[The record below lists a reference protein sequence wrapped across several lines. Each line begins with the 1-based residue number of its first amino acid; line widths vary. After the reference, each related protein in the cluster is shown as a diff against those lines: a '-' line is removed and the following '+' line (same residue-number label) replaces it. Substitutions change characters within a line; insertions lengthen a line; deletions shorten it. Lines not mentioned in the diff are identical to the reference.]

1 MPTQRPIPVWF
12 GAASDRAY
20 DRAGRLGDGWF
31 PMLEPGPGLDHAR
44 ERVQRAAVAAGR
56 DAAALGMEGRVTWTG
71 DRDKDAATIAA
82 WRAAGATHL
91 SVNTMNAG
99 LVGVDAHLAALE
111 RLAADLK

>member
-1 MPTQRPIPVWF
+1 MWF

-31 PMLEPGPGLDHAR
+31 PMLDPGPGLDHAR
-44 ERVQRAAVAAGR
+44 ERVQCAAVAAGR
-56 DAAALGMEGRVTWTG
+56 DAAALGMEGRVTCTG

-91 SVNTMNAG
+91 SVNTVNAG

-111 RLAADLK
+111 RVAAGLK